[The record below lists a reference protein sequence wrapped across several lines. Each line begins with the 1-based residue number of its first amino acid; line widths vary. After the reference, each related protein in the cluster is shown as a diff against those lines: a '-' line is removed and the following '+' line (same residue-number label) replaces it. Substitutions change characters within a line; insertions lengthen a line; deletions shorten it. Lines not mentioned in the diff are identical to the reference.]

1 MRWSF
6 LCGGAALLVA
16 AGLLSACA
24 SGGGNAVENKAR
36 MAPISFN
43 EIPGWA
49 DDRQGEALVA
59 FKRSCPKL
67 ITGAETKI
75 VTDGGEKTVTAAE
88 WKAICDAAN
97 GVKDTDTRA
106 SRRFFEENF
115 RPLVVQSPGN
125 FTGYFEPEL
134 RGSRAPSRIYTV
146 PVYRRP
152 PDLGDGPYY
161 TRAEIEQG
169 ALKGKGL
176 EIAWVQDPVALFEV
190 QVQGSGRIHLAEG
203 GMLSIGFDGSN
214 NRPYTAIG
222 GVLADMGVMPREDA
236 NWPAIRNWLKRNPQ
250 KGREVMRKN
259 ERYIFFK
266 DTRSTAAAGSQGVP
280 LTAQRSLA
288 VDPRFT
294 PYGTPI
300 WIDTQRP
307 VIGKPGQVEV
317 YRRLLIAQDS
327 GAAIKGP
334 ARGDVFFGGGAN
346 AVGLGRPHGGQR
358 PGHRAGTQPRL
369 TRDGIIRNR
378 PVAPH
383 FCGCHGAR
391 RVQFAR
397 QPSPAPRR
405 AFRHLPRRPVPAVR
419 RLRGG
424 EAARGCGLH
433 RRGAAPAGM
442 LRTAGL

>member
-1 MRWSF
+1 MRWSV
-6 LCGGAALLVA
+6 LAGGVLFAA

-24 SGGGNAVENKAR
+24 GTGGSAVENKVH

-67 ITGAETKI
+67 TSSADSRI
-75 VTDGGEKTVTAAE
+75 VTDGGEKTITAAE
-88 WKAICDAAN
+88 WKTICDAAS
-97 GVKDTDTRA
+97 GIKVGDTRA
-106 SRRFFEENF
+106 ARHFFEENF
-115 RPLVVQSPGN
+115 RPLIVQAPGK

-134 RGSRAPSRIYTV
+134 RGSRVPSRIFTV

-152 PDLGDGPYY
+152 PDLGDRQYY

-203 GMLSIGFDGSN
+203 GVLSIGFDGSN

-222 GVLADMGVMPREDA
+222 GVLADMGVMPKDEA
-236 NWPAIRNWLKRNPQ
+236 HWPAIRDWLKRHPQ
-250 KGREVMRKN
+250 QGREVMRKN

-266 DTRSTAAAGSQGVP
+266 DTRTSAAAGSQGVA

-288 VDPRFT
+288 VDPAFT

-307 VIGKPGQVEV
+307 VAGRAGSLEI

-334 ARGDVFFGGGAN
+334 ARGDIFFGSGSLAADWAGRM
-346 AVGLGRPHGGQR
+346 VGGGQAIVLV
-358 PGHRAGTQPRL
+358 P
-369 TRDGIIRNR
+369 NR
-378 PVAPH
+378 
-383 FCGCHGAR
+383 G
-391 RVQFAR
+391 
-397 QPSPAPRR
+397 
-405 AFRHLPRRPVPAVR
+405 
-419 RLRGG
+419 
-424 EAARGCGLH
+424 
-433 RRGAAPAGM
+433 
-442 LRTAGL
+442 

>member
-1 MRWSF
+1 MRWSV
-6 LCGGAALLVA
+6 LAGGVLLAAA
-16 AGLLSACA
+16 CLLSACA
-24 SGGGNAVENKAR
+24 GTGSAVENKVR

-43 EIPGWA
+43 EIPGWV
-49 DDRQGEALVA
+49 DDRQGEALGA

-67 ITGAETKI
+67 TSSPDSKI
-75 VTDGGEKTVTAAE
+75 VTDGGERTITAAE
-88 WKAICDAAN
+88 WKTICDAAS
-97 GVKDTDTRA
+97 GIKDSDTRGA
-106 SRRFFEENF
+106 RRFFEENF
-115 RPLVVQSPGN
+115 RPLIVQAPGK

-134 RGSRAPSRIYTV
+134 RGSRAPSRIFTV

-203 GMLSIGFDGSN
+203 GVLSIGYDGSN

-222 GVLADMGVMPREDA
+222 SVLADMGVMRRDDV
-236 NWPAIRNWLKRNPQ
+236 NWPAIREWLRRHPQ
-250 KGREVMRKN
+250 QGREVMRKN

-266 DTRSTAAAGSQGVP
+266 DTRTSAAAGSQGVP

-288 VDPRFT
+288 VDTTFT

-307 VIGKPGQVEV
+307 VAGKPGSLEI

-327 GAAIKGP
+327 GTAIKGP
-334 ARGDVFFGGGAN
+334 ARGDIFFGSGSLAADWAGRM
-346 AVGLGRPHGGQR
+346 VGSGQAIVLV
-358 PGHRAGTQPRL
+358 P
-369 TRDGIIRNR
+369 NR
-378 PVAPH
+378 
-383 FCGCHGAR
+383 G
-391 RVQFAR
+391 
-397 QPSPAPRR
+397 
-405 AFRHLPRRPVPAVR
+405 
-419 RLRGG
+419 
-424 EAARGCGLH
+424 
-433 RRGAAPAGM
+433 
-442 LRTAGL
+442 